1 MADSQTPPLPE
12 AINRLER
19 ALNLLEM
26 RMRAL
31 RSRSDAQSQTLGRRG
46 EGDPFDQDRARLAEE
61 LDRARERGRAL
72 EEAAIEASLALSRA
86 ALDVRAVLNG
96 EG

>member
-1 MADSQTPPLPE
+1 MADSQAALAE
-12 AINRLER
+12 ATSRLER
-19 ALNLLEM
+19 ALSLLEM
-26 RMRAL
+26 RVRAMK
-31 RSRSDAQSQTLGRRG
+31 AQASAQNETLGGPG
-46 EGDPFDQDRARLAEE
+46 EGDPFDQDRTRLAEE

-86 ALDVRAVLNG
+86 AMDVRAVLNG

>member
-1 MADSQTPPLPE
+1 MAE
-12 AINRLER
+12 AQAALAEATSRLER

-26 RMRAL
+26 RVRAL
-31 RSRSDAQSQTLGRRG
+31 QAQGEAQSGVLGGRG
-46 EGDPFDQDRARLAEE
+46 EGDPFEQDRARLAEE

-72 EEAAIEASLALSRA
+72 EEAAVEASLALSRA
-86 ALDVRAVLNG
+86 ASDVRAVLNG

>member
-1 MADSQTPPLPE
+1 MVDSQAALAE
-12 AINRLER
+12 ATSRLER

-26 RMRAL
+26 RVRAL
-31 RSRSDAQSQTLGRRG
+31 RAQNETLGGRG

-72 EEAAIEASLALSRA
+72 EEAAVEASLALSRA
-86 ALDVRAVLNG
+86 ASDVRAVLEG
-96 EG
+96 EA

>member
-1 MADSQTPPLPE
+1 MADSPAALAE
-12 AINRLER
+12 ATSRLER

-26 RMRAL
+26 RVRAMK
-31 RSRSDAQSQTLGRRG
+31 AQAQVQSGRG

-72 EEAAIEASLALSRA
+72 EEAAVEASLALSRA
-86 ALDVRAVLNG
+86 AMDVRAVLNG

>member
-1 MADSQTPPLPE
+1 MADAQAALAE
-12 AINRLER
+12 ATGRLER

-26 RMRAL
+26 RVRAL
-31 RSRSDAQSQTLGRRG
+31 KAQSRR
-46 EGDPFDQDRARLAEE
+46 DDSDMFDQDRARLAEE

-72 EEAAIEASLALSRA
+72 EEAAIEASRALGRA

-96 EG
+96 EA